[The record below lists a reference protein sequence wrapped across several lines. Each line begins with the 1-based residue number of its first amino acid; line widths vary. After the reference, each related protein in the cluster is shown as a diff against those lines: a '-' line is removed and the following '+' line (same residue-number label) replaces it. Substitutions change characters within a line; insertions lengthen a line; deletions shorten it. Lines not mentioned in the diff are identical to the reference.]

1 MDIMISPSTL
11 RGTVQAPP
19 SKSAAHRAMICAA
32 LADGPTVIQMGGP
45 SEDIRATGNCL
56 TALGAEIRPLPDGV
70 QISPIKTAPRR
81 AVLDCGESGST
92 LRFLLP
98 VAAVLSEEAAFTGR
112 GRLPH
117 RPLSALVAAMEAQG
131 CTFSGHLLPFTVY
144 GPLLP
149 GCFTLPGNIS
159 SQYFSGLLFA
169 LPMLGEDSEIHISS
183 PLESEGYVRM
193 TLQSLQTFGVPV
205 SSIPN
210 GYFVAGGS
218 QYHSPGNISI
228 EGDWSNA
235 AFFLT
240 AAMFG
245 HAVAVT
251 GLSEASLQGD
261 RAIAPLL
268 ARLSDGQSDRVIDVS
283 GIPDLVPI
291 LAVAACGVPGTTVLT
306 NAARLR
312 LKESDRLR
320 TTSAMLTSLGA
331 QVKEAEDSLTIFGG
345 VPLHGGETDSYGDHR
360 IAMAAAI
367 ASLLCRGSVTI
378 RHAEAVNKS
387 YPDFYQILKRLGG
400 DLHVL

>member
-1 MDIMISPSTL
+1 
-11 RGTVQAPP
+11 
-19 SKSAAHRAMICAA
+19 
-32 LADGPTVIQMGGP
+32 
-45 SEDIRATGNCL
+45 
-56 TALGAEIRPLPDGV
+56 
-70 QISPIKTAPRR
+70 
-81 AVLDCGESGST
+81 
-92 LRFLLP
+92 
-98 VAAVLSEEAAFTGR
+98 
-112 GRLPH
+112 
-117 RPLSALVAAMEAQG
+117 
-131 CTFSGHLLPFTVY
+131 
-144 GPLLP
+144 
-149 GCFTLPGNIS
+149 
-159 SQYFSGLLFA
+159 
-169 LPMLGEDSEIHISS
+169 
-183 PLESEGYVRM
+183 M

-218 QYHSPGNISI
+218 RYHSPGNISI

-291 LAVAACGVPGTTVLT
+291 LAVAACGVPGTTVPT

-345 VPLHGGETDSYGDHR
+345 VPLHGGETDRLRRPPHCHGGGNR
-360 IAMAAAI
+360 FP
-367 ASLLCRGSVTI
+367 SVPWE
-378 RHAEAVNKS
+378 RY
-387 YPDFYQILKRLGG
+387 YPARRSGEQVLPGFLSNFETVGR